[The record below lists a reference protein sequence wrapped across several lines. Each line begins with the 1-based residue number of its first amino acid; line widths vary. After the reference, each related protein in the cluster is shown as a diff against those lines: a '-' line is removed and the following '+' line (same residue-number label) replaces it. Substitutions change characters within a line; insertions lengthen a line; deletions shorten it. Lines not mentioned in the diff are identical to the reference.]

1 MAYIAPSDM
10 RQLLIQPAAAQPSIN
25 CNLNLSYCKK
35 PSPVTKN
42 RTTPPGYQPFNHQ
55 HEQHLRTIPP
65 MPPRHPIPDDSLPP
79 PQHAPLRAPNRP
91 PQRRR
96 AGLSV
101 PSDYR
106 RERRR
111 EPYREQ
117 RDTCSWQ
124 RCRKEAD
131 NNCGGEDDNPH
142 CRDRGRREA

>member
-25 CNLNLSYCKK
+25 CNPEPVLLQKTITRYQK
-35 PSPVTKN
+35 PN
-42 RTTPPGYQPFNHQ
+42 HPPGYQPFNHQ
-55 HEQHLRTIPP
+55 HEQHRTIPP

-101 PSDYR
+101 PSV
-106 RERRR
+106 
-111 EPYREQ
+111 EPYAPG
-117 RDTCSWQ
+117 DLIIS
-124 RCRKEAD
+124 AAGD
-131 NNCGGEDDNPH
+131 
-142 CRDRGRREA
+142 